1 MTAFSGVDGT
11 HPFDTADS
19 TVVDTTYTAA
29 KLTVPGVT
37 TVTNGASLIGGVGL
51 DNKAVTVAA
60 PSGWTE
66 AWQSSGAKVA
76 ELARGSGSTAGP
88 TGDVTWTLNGPAAGA
103 AWIVP
108 LRPAAAPQAP
118 VASFSSS
125 VASGTAPL
133 VVQFTD
139 TSTNGPTTWAWDF
152 GDGSTASSQSPSHT
166 YTKAG
171 TYTVTLT
178 AGNAGGSARTSAAVT
193 VKVKG
198 AAPVASFRSSV
209 ASGAAPLVVQFTDT
223 STNGP
228 TTWAWDFGDGSTG
241 SSQSPSHTY
250 TKAGTYTV
258 KLTVGN
264 AAGSSS
270 SVSSVDVR
278 AQSQGLLGILAQ
290 MLQRLLSQL
299 SALSGT
305 VR

>member
-66 AWQSSGAKVA
+66 AWQSSGAEVA

-108 LRPAAAPQAP
+108 LRPAADPQAP
-118 VASFSSS
+118 VASFASS

-139 TSTNGPTTWAWDF
+139 TSTNGPTTWAWDV
-152 GDGSTASSQSPSHT
+152 GDGSTASSKSPSHT
-166 YTKAG
+166 YTRAG
-171 TYTVTLT
+171 TY
-178 AGNAGGSARTSAAVT
+178 S
-193 VKVKG
+193 
-198 AAPVASFRSSV
+198 
-209 ASGAAPLVVQFTDT
+209 
-223 STNGP
+223 
-228 TTWAWDFGDGSTG
+228 
-241 SSQSPSHTY
+241 
-250 TKAGTYTV
+250 V
-258 KLTVGN
+258 KLTVAN

-270 SVSSVDVR
+270 SGSSVDVR
-278 AQSQGLLGILAQ
+278 AQSQGRLGILAQ